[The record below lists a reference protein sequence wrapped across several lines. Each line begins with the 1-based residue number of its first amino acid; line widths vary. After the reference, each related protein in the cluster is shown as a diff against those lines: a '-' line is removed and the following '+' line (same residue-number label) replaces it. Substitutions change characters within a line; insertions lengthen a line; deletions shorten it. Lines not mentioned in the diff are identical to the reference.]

1 MLEYNSGLD
10 TTLRPPTPHVKLWTH
25 LNNYHH
31 DHVMF
36 EYNSGLDTTLRPPT
50 PHVKLWTH
58 LNNYQHDHVMFDNS
72 SLIVWLRDILK
83 IAHIDKG
90 VLFDQ
95 ISNFLCNKNMTFSLQ
110 NDLKNEINLNVEV
123 GTFASEKAGA
133 SEFNYVATTANHS
146 YLLSIQA

>member
-1 MLEYNSGLD
+1 M
-10 TTLRPPTPHVKLWTH
+10 TT
-25 LNNYHH
+25 Y
-31 DHVMF
+31 
-36 EYNSGLDTTLRPPT
+36 
-50 PHVKLWTH
+50 
-58 LNNYQHDHVMFDNS
+58 VMFDNS
-72 SLIVWLRDILK
+72 SLIIWLRDILK
-83 IAHIDKG
+83 IAHIDKVHYDLFNDILVVLSWG

-133 SEFNYVATTANHS
+133 SEFNYIATTANHS